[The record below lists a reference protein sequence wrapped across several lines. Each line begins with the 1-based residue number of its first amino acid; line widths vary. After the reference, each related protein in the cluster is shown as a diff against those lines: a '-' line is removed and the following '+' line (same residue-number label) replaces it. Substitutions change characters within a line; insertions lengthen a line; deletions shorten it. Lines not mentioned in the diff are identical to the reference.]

1 MKDFY
6 ILKILDLFK
15 GIYKGLGIN
24 YEIMRVIVQSKL
36 IMDGRRG
43 QNILNQE
50 EEVKDKNSFYMSL
63 LIYAVVGLISA
74 PIISMD
80 TNPIIKMSLYFSFFM
95 VIILSVFISDFSS
108 VILDIND
115 KDIIVTKGV
124 DLKTLNA
131 AKFTHIFIYISQL
144 SLAICITAVIAGI
157 RYGPKFIVL
166 FLLSIILIDILMIII
181 TALMYFVILK
191 IFSGEKLKDMINAF
205 QILFLLVFIVGYQFV
220 GRAFTFVDFNFVYK
234 PSVWH
239 LLMPPMWFASNFNI
253 ISGTNV
259 DNLIK
264 VMSGL
269 SIVIPIISIIAY
281 IKLIPV
287 FENNLQKLSD
297 NTYKSKRTKETIS
310 QKMSKIIC
318 KNKEERTFFNFVY
331 DVLSKDREFKTK
343 IYPSLA
349 MGAFM
354 PFIMLVSFYDGNGLV
369 QFLDSLRGS
378 KNYFMG
384 YLCVLMS
391 QSIITTLKFSA
402 QYEAAWIYDVL
413 PIKEKSN
420 VYKGMFKASI
430 YKLILP
436 VFIIMSMG
444 FIMLFGI
451 NVIIHLF
458 IMFVSL
464 IITSMVTFKL
474 NHKIMPFSKEYKN
487 TNSSDNIITMFKA
500 MFIVGIVVVIHLLV
514 SKSMLMTLIYFI
526 VLILFIKLSWNKV
539 FKIKD

>member
-24 YEIMRVIVQSKL
+24 YEIMRLIVQSKL

-63 LIYAVVGLISA
+63 IIYAVVGVISA
-74 PIISMD
+74 PIILMD

-95 VIILSVFISDFSS
+95 VLILSVFISDFSS

-144 SLAICITAVIAGI
+144 SLAICITAVIAGL
-157 RYGPKFIVL
+157 RYGPKFIIL

-205 QILFLLVFIVGYQFV
+205 QILFLLVFIVVYQFV

-239 LLMPPMWFASNFNI
+239 VLMPPMWFASNFNI
-253 ISGTNV
+253 INGTNV
-259 DNLIK
+259 DSLIK

-297 NTYKSKRTKETIS
+297 NTYKNKRTKETIS

-349 MGAFM
+349 MGVFM
-354 PFIMLVSFYDGNGLV
+354 PFIMLVSFYDGNGIV
-369 QFLDSLRGS
+369 PFLESLRGS

-436 VFIIMSMG
+436 IFIIMSIG

-451 NVIIHLF
+451 NVTPHLF
-458 IMFVSL
+458 VMFASV

-474 NHKIMPFSKEYKN
+474 NDKIMPFSKEYKN
-487 TNSSDNIITMFKA
+487 TNSSDNIITMFKS
-500 MFIVGIVVVIHLLV
+500 MFIVGIVVGVHFLV

-526 VLILFIKLSWNKV
+526 ALILFIKLSWNKI
-539 FKIKD
+539 FKIKY

>member
-24 YEIMRVIVQSKL
+24 YEIMRLIVQSKL

-63 LIYAVVGLISA
+63 IIYAVVGGISA
-74 PIISMD
+74 PIILMD

-95 VIILSVFISDFSS
+95 VLILSVFISDFSS

-144 SLAICITAVIAGI
+144 SLAICITAVIAGL
-157 RYGPKFIVL
+157 RYGPKFIIL

-234 PSVWH
+234 PSVCH
-239 LLMPPMWFASNFNI
+239 VLMPPMWFASNFNI
-253 ISGTNV
+253 INGTNV
-259 DNLIK
+259 DSLIK

-297 NTYKSKRTKETIS
+297 NTYKNKRTKETIS
-310 QKMSKIIC
+310 QKMSTIIC

-349 MGAFM
+349 MGVFM
-354 PFIMLVSFYDGNGLV
+354 PFIMLVSFYDGNGIV
-369 QFLDSLRGS
+369 PFLESLRGS

-436 VFIIMSMG
+436 IFIIMSIG

-451 NVIIHLF
+451 NVTPHLF
-458 IMFVSL
+458 VMFASV

-474 NHKIMPFSKEYKN
+474 NDKIMPFSKEYKN
-487 TNSSDNIITMFKA
+487 TNSSDNIITMFKS
-500 MFIVGIVVVIHLLV
+500 MFIVGIVVGVHFLV

-526 VLILFIKLSWNKV
+526 ALILFIKLSWNKI
-539 FKIKD
+539 FKIKY

>member
-24 YEIMRVIVQSKL
+24 YEIMRLIVQSKL

-63 LIYAVVGLISA
+63 IIYAVVGVISA
-74 PIISMD
+74 PIILMD

-95 VIILSVFISDFSS
+95 VLILSVFISDFSS

-144 SLAICITAVIAGI
+144 SLAICITAVIAGL
-157 RYGPKFIVL
+157 RYGPKFIIL

-239 LLMPPMWFASNFNI
+239 VLMPPMWFASNFNI
-253 ISGTNV
+253 INGTNV
-259 DNLIK
+259 DSLIK

-297 NTYKSKRTKETIS
+297 NTYKNKRTKETIS

-349 MGAFM
+349 MGVFM
-354 PFIMLVSFYDGNGLV
+354 PFIMLVSFYDGNGIV
-369 QFLDSLRGS
+369 PFLESLRGS

-436 VFIIMSMG
+436 IFIIMSIG

-451 NVIIHLF
+451 NVTPHLF
-458 IMFVSL
+458 VMFASV

-474 NHKIMPFSKEYKN
+474 NDKIMPFSKEYKN
-487 TNSSDNIITMFKA
+487 TNSSDNIITMFKS
-500 MFIVGIVVVIHLLV
+500 MFIVGIVVGVHFLV

-526 VLILFIKLSWNKV
+526 ALILFIKLSWNKI
-539 FKIKD
+539 FKIKY